1 MRKYGY
7 ITALMLAASTAL
19 MAQEAADRSMLT
31 IDAALEITKSS
42 NPMMKAIHHEDEA
55 ASKERKAALGYYM
68 PKVELIGS
76 YAFLS
81 DDIGLDLNPLKEQLG
96 STVTGLLPVIP
107 ESLRPII
114 VDAMGKLAS
123 KDFNFIIQ
131 DKQLGLVGATIQQ
144 PIFTGGKITA
154 ANRAA
159 KIKER
164 EAQTKGN
171 QAEAALVSELVERYY
186 ALTLANQVVLLR
198 EQVLEGMNKHLH
210 DAILLEESG
219 LASKADRMYAQSYQ
233 ADATKELIGS
243 TLFANSIH
251 YALTA
256 TLGEAGDY
264 TPVSGMFIVQDL
276 ESVDYFKAMAL
287 QGNPMVKQ
295 VSLKAELAKEGVR
308 LERSEFMPHVALMG
322 AFDVVD
328 YQYSKHLPTWAIG
341 VGVKMTLFDGLK
353 RERKFAAAKSTLRQ
367 VEAYGEK
374 ANADVQALIV
384 KLYNSLEASSKQIP
398 SINTS
403 LEFASEYLRI
413 KEEAFAEGA
422 ASSTEVVDAR
432 LNLNKIKTERLQ
444 VAYTYNVTLAK
455 LLEACGISEQFVQY
469 ASRSSN
475 QIINCQ

>member
-233 ADATKELIGS
+233 A
-243 TLFANSIH
+243 
-251 YALTA
+251 
-256 TLGEAGDY
+256 
-264 TPVSGMFIVQDL
+264 
-276 ESVDYFKAMAL
+276 
-287 QGNPMVKQ
+287 
-295 VSLKAELAKEGVR
+295 
-308 LERSEFMPHVALMG
+308 
-322 AFDVVD
+322 
-328 YQYSKHLPTWAIG
+328 
-341 VGVKMTLFDGLK
+341 
-353 RERKFAAAKSTLRQ
+353 
-367 VEAYGEK
+367 
-374 ANADVQALIV
+374 
-384 KLYNSLEASSKQIP
+384 
-398 SINTS
+398 
-403 LEFASEYLRI
+403 
-413 KEEAFAEGA
+413 
-422 ASSTEVVDAR
+422 
-432 LNLNKIKTERLQ
+432 
-444 VAYTYNVTLAK
+444 
-455 LLEACGISEQFVQY
+455 
-469 ASRSSN
+469 
-475 QIINCQ
+475 